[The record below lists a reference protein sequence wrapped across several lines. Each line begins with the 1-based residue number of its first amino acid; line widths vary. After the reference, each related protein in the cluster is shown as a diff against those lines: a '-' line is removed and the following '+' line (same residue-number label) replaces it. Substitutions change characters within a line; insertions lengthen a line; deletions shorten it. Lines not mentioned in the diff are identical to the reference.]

1 MDTEKVLTDLN
12 RRFAAPL
19 PEFYKRRIIFWK
31 DEDREFEDKLDEIT
45 LTNAK
50 LIVLTGKNNFEIKK
64 LLTVDDTVSN
74 FLVYNPFSYT
84 DNLENDW
91 LLNIE
96 LYSEEFYADL
106 NSIWMDEMGLP
117 VSPIIRSSVRGYY
130 TDAIA
135 KNPRWRFVDIYAD
148 EGITG
153 VMAKKRTNFM
163 RMMRDCEKG
172 KIDLILTK
180 SVARFARNTVDSL
193 NYVRRLKAKG
203 IGVYFEEQALDSL
216 KTENEMALGLYSV
229 LAQAESENIS
239 ANVRWGIR
247 QRMQSGTFKFRY
259 NLLGYRKG
267 DDGNPEIVEEE
278 AQYVRAIF
286 NMYLDGKSLDQI
298 KSYLEGEGV
307 LTKTGKNVW
316 NKCIIQAIL
325 TNERYCGDL
334 LMQKTFTENC
344 ITKKVKK
351 NRGEMP
357 KYLIRD
363 NHPAIITH
371 ATFKM
376 AQMEMARRGSVRKK
390 TDSGITEQGKYSGKF
405 ALTDILVCGECG
417 SPYRR
422 KTYSRNGENKRV
434 WRCLSRLEH
443 GTEFCSDSITVD
455 DETLK
460 KTIVRGISKAIS
472 DKQDVLNLILSNLA
486 YAVTGEDDTLE
497 MYAIEKQLKTLSGIM
512 DETMELAASSTG
524 DGKRFQEEMKSLS
537 SQMVV
542 LREQLEII
550 KGRIDSNKKVNE
562 EIENIKQCLSADSLD
577 FSEYNDVTIRRLVE
591 YIRVMKDNSIIIV
604 LKGGMKIQENI

>member
-1 MDTEKVLTDLN
+1 M
-12 RRFAAPL
+12 
-19 PEFYKRRIIFWK
+19 
-31 DEDREFEDKLDEIT
+31 
-45 LTNAK
+45 
-50 LIVLTGKNNFEIKK
+50 
-64 LLTVDDTVSN
+64 
-74 FLVYNPFSYT
+74 
-84 DNLENDW
+84 
-91 LLNIE
+91 
-96 LYSEEFYADL
+96 
-106 NSIWMDEMGLP
+106 
-117 VSPIIRSSVRGYY
+117 
-130 TDAIA
+130 
-135 KNPRWRFVDIYAD
+135 
-148 EGITG
+148 
-153 VMAKKRTNFM
+153 
-163 RMMRDCEKG
+163 
-172 KIDLILTK
+172 
-180 SVARFARNTVDSL
+180 
-193 NYVRRLKAKG
+193 
-203 IGVYFEEQALDSL
+203 
-216 KTENEMALGLYSV
+216 
-229 LAQAESENIS
+229 
-239 ANVRWGIR
+239 
-247 QRMQSGTFKFRY
+247 
-259 NLLGYRKG
+259 
-267 DDGNPEIVEEE
+267 
-278 AQYVRAIF
+278 
-286 NMYLDGKSLDQI
+286 
-298 KSYLEGEGV
+298 
-307 LTKTGKNVW
+307 
-316 NKCIIQAIL
+316 

>member
-1 MDTEKVLTDLN
+1 MRVAAYCRVSTDSEDQL
-12 RRFAAPL
+12 
-19 PEFYKRRIIFWK
+19 ESYK
-31 DEDREFEDKLDEIT
+31 
-45 LTNAK
+45 AQ
-50 LIVLTGKNNFEIKK
+50 V
-64 LLTVDDTVSN
+64 
-74 FLVYNPFSYT
+74 
-84 DNLENDW
+84 
-91 LLNIE
+91 
-96 LYSEEFYADL
+96 A
-106 NSIWMDEMGLP
+106 
-117 VSPIIRSSVRGYY
+117 YY

-267 DDGNPEIVEEE
+267 EDGEPEIVEEE
-278 AQYVRAIF
+278 AKYIRAIF

-390 TDSGITEQGKYSGKF
+390 ADSGITEQGKYSGKF

-497 MYAIEKQLKTLSGIM
+497 MYAIEKQLKTLNGIM

-550 KGRIDSNKKVNE
+550 KWRIDSNKKVNE

>member
-1 MDTEKVLTDLN
+1 MKYKEWLDVW
-12 RRFAAPL
+12 FAN
-19 PEFYKRRIIFWK
+19 Y
-31 DEDREFEDKLDEIT
+31 
-45 LTNAK
+45 
-50 LIVLTGKNNFEIKK
+50 
-64 LLTVDDTVSN
+64 
-74 FLVYNPFSYT
+74 
-84 DNLENDW
+84 
-91 LLNIE
+91 IE
-96 LYSEEFYADL
+96 PSSKTKTCERYSEIIEKHLKVKLGEYEL
-106 NSIWMDEMGLP
+106 EEL
-117 VSPIIRSSVRGYY
+117 SPIVIQKY
-130 TDAIA
+130 
-135 KNPRWRFVDIYAD
+135 
-148 EGITG
+148 IT
-153 VMAKKRTNFM
+153 
-163 RMMRDCEKG
+163 E
-172 KIDLILTK
+172 L
-180 SVARFARNTVDSL
+180 
-193 NYVRRLKAKG
+193 
-203 IGVYFEEQALDSL
+203 
-216 KTENEMALGLYSV
+216 
-229 LAQAESENIS
+229 
-239 ANVRWGIR
+239 
-247 QRMQSGTFKFRY
+247 MQSG
-259 NLLGYRKG
+259 NL
-267 DDGNPEIVEEE
+267 
-278 AQYVRAIF
+278 
-286 NMYLDGKSLDQI
+286 
-298 KSYLEGEGV
+298 
-307 LTKTGKNVW
+307 TTGKGLAANSVNGIVTVIQNSLKLAYTLGELKEYTADKIRRPKTKEKEVSCFSLAEQKKIEQAALS
-316 NKCIIQAIL
+316 NKKRKFIGIVICLYSGLRIGELLALTWSDIDFTKGTLIIQGIL
-325 TNERYCGDL
+325 TNEKYCGDL

-577 FSEYNDVTIRRLVE
+577 FSEYNDVAIRRLVE

-604 LKGGMKIQENI
+604 LKGGMQIHENI